1 MAFASGSALA
11 QPPFALINTANA
23 ITKKKY
29 HPNMVD
35 QYGKPS
41 SLYWWL
47 TRKSRRFGGG
57 GSIVVPLAWS
67 EPQAGG
73 AYSGAQT
80 LPVQLEDT
88 GAPAEAQWRFYQ
100 QTIPLPVT
108 DALLNEGEGRHIS
121 LQLFQENQAMIGLLQ
136 KLARAIFGIA
146 PQNTS
151 LDFDS
156 ILAACAAASS
166 ATYLGVTLAAPWL
179 CNGGNGPT
187 TMAAAPGSSGAALN
201 LAGMDG
207 AFGQATFGNESPDAI
222 FTTQLGFNS
231 YKATLI
237 GNQIY
242 QTDNEAQNAGFAN
255 VLFNYSPVFR
265 DMWIPTGDMLMLNSK
280 YVELWFKDNDYYTR
294 DPWIM
299 PTNQRV
305 LYSHLYVT
313 GDLIVLSPR
322 MISLITTISNA

>member
-1 MAFASGSALA
+1 MSFATGTALST
-11 QPPFALINTANA
+11 PPFALLNTANA

-35 QYGKPS
+35 IYGKPS
-41 SLYWWL
+41 TLYWWL

-57 GSIVVPLAWS
+57 GSLIIPLAVT
-67 EPQAGG
+67 EPMAGG
-73 AYSGAQT
+73 AYAGAMP
-80 LPVQLEDT
+80 LPIDLEDT

-136 KLARAIFGIA
+136 KLARGIYGIA

-156 ILAACAAASS
+156 FLAALAAAGGS
-166 ATYLGVTLAAPWL
+166 YLGVTLASPWL
-179 CNGGNGPT
+179 SNGGNGPV
-187 TMAAAPGSSGAALN
+187 TMAAAPNSSGAALN
-201 LAGMDG
+201 IAGLDG
-207 AFGQATFGNESPDAI
+207 VFGQCTFGNEQPDAA
-222 FTTQLGFNS
+222 FTTQAGFNAF
-231 YKATLI
+231 KGLLI

-255 VLFNYSPVFR
+255 VLFNFSPVFR
-265 DMWIPTGDMLMLNSK
+265 DQWMPTGDWIYANSK
-280 YVELWFKDNDYYTR
+280 YTELWFKNNDYFTR

-299 PTNQRV
+299 PTSQRV
-305 LYSHLYVT
+305 LYSHIYVT
-313 GDLIVLSPR
+313 GDLVILNPK
-322 MISLITTISNA
+322 MCGLITTISNA

>member
-1 MAFASGSALA
+1 MAFATGTALTT
-11 QPPFALINTANA
+11 PPFVLINTANA

-35 QYGKPS
+35 QYGRPS
-41 SLYWWL
+41 TLYWWL

-57 GSIVVPLAWS
+57 GSLVVPLAFS
-67 EPQAGG
+67 EPTAGG
-73 AYSGAQT
+73 AYAGAMP
-80 LPVQLEDT
+80 LPGNLEDT

-136 KLARAIFGIA
+136 KLARGIFGIA
-146 PQNTS
+146 PQNTA

-156 ILAACAAASS
+156 ILAAMAAAGG
-166 ATYLGVTLAAPWL
+166 TYLGVTLGAPWL

-187 TMAAAPGSSGAALN
+187 TMAAAPNSTGAALN

-207 AFGQATFGNESPDAI
+207 VFGQATWGNESPDGI
-222 FTTQLGFNS
+222 FTTQNGFS
-231 YKATLI
+231 SFKGLLI

-255 VLFNYSPVFR
+255 VLFNFTPIFR
-265 DMWIPTGDMLMLNSK
+265 DQWIPAGDMTMLNSK
-280 YVELWFKDNDYYTR
+280 YVELWFKNNDYFTR

-299 PTNQRV
+299 PSLQRV
-305 LYSHLYVT
+305 LYSHIYVT
-313 GDLIVLSPR
+313 GDLIVTAPR
-322 MISLITTISNA
+322 MIALITTITNA

>member
-1 MAFASGSALA
+1 VAFASGSALA

-41 SLYWWL
+41 TLYWWL

-57 GSIVVPLAWS
+57 GSLVVPLAWS

-73 AYSGAQT
+73 AYHGAMT
-80 LPVQLEDT
+80 LPVDIEDT

-121 LQLFQENQAMIGLLQ
+121 LQLFQENQAMIGILQ
-136 KLARAIFGIA
+136 KLARATFGIA
-146 PQNTS
+146 PQNTAI
-151 LDFDS
+151 DFDS
-156 ILAACAAASS
+156 ILAAMETSG
-166 ATYLGVTLAAPWL
+166 TYLGVTLAAPWL
-179 CNGGNGPT
+179 SNGGVGKV

-201 LAGMDG
+201 LKGMDG
-207 AFGQATFGNESPDAI
+207 VFGTCTFGNEQPDAL
-222 FTTQLGFNS
+222 FTTQAGFNS
-231 YKATLI
+231 YKALLI

-242 QTDNEAQNAGFAN
+242 QTDNESQNAGFAN
-255 VLFNYSPVFR
+255 VLFNFSPVFR
-265 DMWIPTGDMLMLNSK
+265 DQWSPAGNMLMLNSK
-280 YVELWFKDNDYYTR
+280 YVELWFKNNDYFTR

-299 PTNQRV
+299 PSNQRV
-305 LYSHLYVT
+305 LYSHIYVT
-313 GDLIVLSPR
+313 GDLIIVSPR
-322 MISLITTISNA
+322 MNGLITTISDA